1 MYQDCCIKHITFL
14 KCVMIPLILLC
25 WKRYDCFPFQ
35 QRQKKKLITISQ
47 PGSWIV
53 FATSNF
59 LPKYVVSLQGDI
71 CRSSLQIDWLNC
83 WGAERILIKHNLS
96 FITSQTCWYCHM
108 PEKPTRSPPGVQREP
123 LLDADH
129 KHNSEQWALW
139 SAEFLI
145 TLWWKVRSWCFILN
159 ARQNRRKESFSW
171 RHAAQ

>member
-1 MYQDCCIKHITFL
+1 MYQDCCIKYITFL

-83 WGAERILIKHNLS
+83 WGAERILIKHNLHS
-96 FITSQTCWYCHM
+96 LQVRPADTVTCQ
-108 PEKPTRSPPGVQREP
+108 KSPPAPHQVFKESHCWMQIT
-123 LLDADH
+123 
-129 KHNSEQWALW
+129 SEQWALW

-145 TLWWKVRSWCFILN
+145 NLWWKVRSWCFILN